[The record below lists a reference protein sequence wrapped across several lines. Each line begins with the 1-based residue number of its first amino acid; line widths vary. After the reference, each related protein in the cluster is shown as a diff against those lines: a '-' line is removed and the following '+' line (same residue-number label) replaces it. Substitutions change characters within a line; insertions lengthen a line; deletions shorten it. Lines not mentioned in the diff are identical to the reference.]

1 MPTEFNKTL
10 GRLIEEKSAR
20 LAEAITERH
29 YQLKPELA
37 ARYGEKGR
45 VKCLQDAAF
54 HLSYLSESIAASRPA
69 LFGNYVAWAKVMLA
83 GRGIPAEDLA
93 DNLRV
98 IRASL
103 QSHLPPQESAVACDY
118 VDAGLE
124 QVKQSPSELPPIIN
138 PAEPLADLAGKYL
151 SALLRGERHAASKL
165 VLDAAESGVKIKDIY
180 LFVFQRVQ
188 HEIGRLWQINEL
200 SVAQEHYCT
209 AATQMIMSQLYPYI
223 FTSEKNGRT
232 MIATCVEGDYHE
244 IGARMVA
251 DFFEMAGWDT
261 MYLGANVPTSGI
273 LQTLAERKIDLLV
286 VSATMTF
293 HVRAVRELIKVIRSS
308 EAARNVKI
316 MVGGYPFN
324 VEPELWREIGAD
336 AYSANA
342 DEAIAVA
349 EQLVS

>member
-1 MPTEFNKTL
+1 
-10 GRLIEEKSAR
+10 
-20 LAEAITERH
+20 
-29 YQLKPELA
+29 
-37 ARYGEKGR
+37 
-45 VKCLQDAAF
+45 
-54 HLSYLSESIAASRPA
+54 
-69 LFGNYVAWAKVMLA
+69 
-83 GRGIPAEDLA
+83 
-93 DNLRV
+93 LRV
-98 IRASL
+98 IRDSL
-103 QSHLPPQESAVACDY
+103 QSHLPPQESAVACAY

-124 QVKQSPSELPPIIN
+124 QVKQSPSELPPLIN
-138 PAEPLADLAGKYL
+138 PAEPLADLADKYL
-151 SALLRGERHAASKL
+151 NALLRGERHSASKL

-261 MYLGANVPTSGI
+261 MYLGANVPTTGI
-273 LQTLAERKIDLLV
+273 LQTLAERKTDLIII
-286 VSATMTF
+286 SATMTF
-293 HVRAVRELIKVIRSS
+293 HVSAVRELIKAIRYSD
-308 EAARNVKI
+308 AAKNVKI

-324 VEPELWREIGAD
+324 VEPELWRDIGAD
-336 AYSANA
+336 AYSSNA
-342 DEAIAVA
+342 DAAINVA